1 MKRIAFIMQLKPG
14 AQEEYKRRHDQIW
27 PELKAELRKS
37 GISDYSIYLDHET
50 LRLFAIQRL
59 ADDETSGLLPQSP
72 IVREWWEMMKD
83 LMETNPDNSP
93 KIWPLTEMF
102 HMD

>member
-1 MKRIAFIMQLKPG
+1 MQLKPG